1 MATTT
6 AKAFDDF
13 NEAIK
18 PSTATKEKVAARR
31 DVVVD
36 VLKKAFPSNSN
47 IQFQSARII
56 GSLGRKTA
64 TNPVHDLDLMTVLYV
79 EPDLWRKYQRD
90 SSDFLYRVRRAVN
103 GESKVKKVGARGQAV
118 SIFYQDGLTVDVAAM
133 VKYDTGGY
141 GIPDGSGN
149 WLTTNPIRHEEYL
162 NEQNDKLIGDLKK
175 IVRFA
180 KQWNKAHSSRLASFH
195 LEMLVARTFASMGTN
210 YRTALRLFFD
220 YNHYNLSVQDPA
232 GYSGDLSSYLT
243 WNAKSDV
250 NDSFKAARDRAD
262 LALAAEDR
270 GDHREAIR
278 HWGIILGKSFPS
290 YG

>member
-6 AKAFDDF
+6 TSAFDEF
-13 NEAIK
+13 NDTIK
-18 PSTATKEKVAARR
+18 PSKATKDKVSDRR

-36 VLKKAFPSNSN
+36 VLKTAFPATSDISYK
-47 IQFQSARII
+47 SSKII

-64 TNPVHDLDLMTVLYV
+64 TNPVHDIDLMTVLYV

-103 GESKVKKVGARGQAV
+103 GESRVKKVGARGQAV

-133 VKYDTGGY
+133 VKYSTGGY
-141 GIPDGSGN
+141 GIPDGSGG
-149 WLTTNPIRHEEYL
+149 WLTTDPIKHEDYL
-162 NEQNDKLIGDLKK
+162 DEQNSKLAGDLKK

-195 LEMLVARTFASMGTN
+195 LEIMVARTFGTLGN
-210 YRTALRLFFD
+210 NSREALRLFFD
-220 YNHYNLSVQDPA
+220 YNHNNLSVQDPA
-232 GYSGDLSSYLT
+232 GYSGDLSNYLT
-243 WNAKSDV
+243 WWAKPDV
-250 NDSFKAARDRAD
+250 NDSLKAARKHAD
-262 LALAAEDR
+262 KALEAEER

-278 HWGIILGKSFPS
+278 QWGIILGSSFPT